1 MAANKRVLYIGGLA
15 EEVDEKVLHAA
26 FIPFGDL
33 IDIQI
38 PLDYETEK
46 HRGFAFIEFELAED
60 AAAAIDNMN
69 ESELFGRTI
78 RVNIAKP
85 MRIKEGSSRP
95 GDACKLLLKHAL
107 QSLLRC
113 LTLPSNSVWSDDD
126 WLKKFS
132 GKTLEEAEAEA
143 AAGETTKTTAQEGEP
158 PAKKGRVNPQVYMD
172 IKIGNKPAGRL
183 RFLLRA
189 DIVPMTAENFRCLC
203 THEKGFGYKGSS
215 FHRIIPQF
223 MCQGGDFTNHNG
235 TGGKSIYGRKFDDEN
250 FVLKHT
256 APGQLSMANSGPNTN
271 GSQFFITT
279 DKTDWLDGKHVVF
292 GELVEGMDVL
302 RQMEAQGTKEGKP
315 KQKVIISDC
324 GEY

>member
-1 MAANKRVLYIGGLA
+1 
-15 EEVDEKVLHAA
+15 
-26 FIPFGDL
+26 
-33 IDIQI
+33 
-38 PLDYETEK
+38 
-46 HRGFAFIEFELAED
+46 
-60 AAAAIDNMN
+60 MN
-69 ESELFGRTI
+69 ESELFGRTV

-95 GDACKLLLKHAL
+95 
-107 QSLLRC
+107 
-113 LTLPSNSVWSDDD
+113 VWSDDD

-132 GKTLEEAEAEA
+132 GKTAEEAEGE
-143 AAGETTKTTAQEGEP
+143 AAGETPNTAAQEAEP
-158 PAKKGRVNPQVYMD
+158 PAKKGRVNPQVYLD

-250 FVLKHT
+250 FILKHT
-256 APGQLSMANSGPNTN
+256 APGQLSMANSGSNTN
-271 GSQFFITT
+271 GSQFFITN

-302 RQMEAQGTKEGKP
+302 RAMEAQGAKDGKP

-324 GEY
+324 GELA

>member
-1 MAANKRVLYIGGLA
+1 MSTNKRVLYIGGLA

-26 FIPFGDL
+26 FIPFGD
-33 IDIQI
+33 IVDIQV
-38 PLDYETEK
+38 PLDYESEK
-46 HRGFAFIEFELAED
+46 HRGFAFIEFEMAED

-78 RVNIAKP
+78 RVNIARP

-95 GDACKLLLKHAL
+95 
-107 QSLLRC
+107 
-113 LTLPSNSVWSDDD
+113 VWSDDD
-126 WLKKFS
+126 WLKRFS
-132 GKTLEEAEAEA
+132 GKTIEEAEAEA
-143 AAGETTKTTAQEGEP
+143 ATGVESTNTTNQEAEP
-158 PAKKGRVNPQVYMD
+158 PAKKGRINPQVYMD

-203 THEKGFGYKGSS
+203 AHEKGFGFKGSS

-235 TGGKSIYGRKFDDEN
+235 TGGKSIYGKKFEDEN

-256 APGQLSMANSGPNTN
+256 GPGQLSMANSGPNTN
-271 GSQFFITT
+271 GSQFFITN

-292 GELVEGMDVL
+292 GELVEGMDVV
-302 RQMEAQGTKEGKP
+302 RAMEAQGTKDGKP

-324 GEY
+324 GEYV

>member
-1 MAANKRVLYIGGLA
+1 MAANKRVLYVGGLA

-26 FIPFGDL
+26 FIPFGD
-33 IDIQI
+33 ITDIQI

-46 HRGFAFIEFELAED
+46 HRGFAFIEFELAEVCPCS
-60 AAAAIDNMN
+60 AN

-95 GDACKLLLKHAL
+95 
-107 QSLLRC
+107 
-113 LTLPSNSVWSDDD
+113 VWSDDD

-132 GKTLEEAEAEA
+132 GKTVEEAEGEA
-143 AAGETTKTTAQEGEP
+143 VAGESANTAEP
-158 PAKKGRVNPQVYMD
+158 PAKRGRVNPQVYMD

-235 TGGKSIYGRKFDDEN
+235 TGGKSIYGRKFEDEN

-256 APGQLSMANSGPNTN
+256 AAGQLSMANSGTNTN

-292 GELVEGMDVL
+292 GEMVEGMDVL
-302 RQMEAQGTKEGKP
+302 RAMEAQGTKDGKP

-324 GEY
+324 GEYA

>member
-1 MAANKRVLYIGGLA
+1 MAATKRVLYVGGLA

-26 FIPFGDL
+26 FIPFGD
-33 IDIQI
+33 IMDIQI

-46 HRGFAFIEFELAED
+46 HRGFAFVEFENAED

-78 RVNIAKP
+78 RVNLAKP
-85 MRIKEGSSRP
+85 MRIKEGSSR
-95 GDACKLLLKHAL
+95 A
-107 QSLLRC
+107 
-113 LTLPSNSVWSDDD
+113 VWSDDD
-126 WLKKFS
+126 WLKKFA
-132 GKTLEEAEAEA
+132 GKTLEENGSEEHGGEG
-143 AAGETTKTTAQEGEP
+143 GETQTQEGEP
-158 PAKKGRVNPQVYMD
+158 PAKKSRSNPQVYMD
-172 IKIGNKPAGRL
+172 IKVANKPAGRL

-189 DIVPMTAENFRCLC
+189 DVVPMTAENFRCLC

-250 FVLKHT
+250 YILKHS
-256 APGQLSMANSGPNTN
+256 AAGLLSMANSGINTN
-271 GSQFFITT
+271 GSQFFITL

-292 GELVEGMDVL
+292 GEMVEGMDIV
-302 RQMEAQGTKEGKP
+302 RQLEAQGAKDGKP
-315 KQKVIISDC
+315 KQKIIISDC
-324 GEY
+324 GEYV

>member
-1 MAANKRVLYIGGLA
+1 MAASTKRVLYVGGLA

-26 FIPFGDL
+26 FIPFGD
-33 IDIQI
+33 ITDIQI

-46 HRGFAFIEFELAED
+46 HRGFAFIEFEMAED

-78 RVNIAKP
+78 RVNLAKP
-85 MRIKEGSSRP
+85 MRIKEGSSR
-95 GDACKLLLKHAL
+95 A
-107 QSLLRC
+107 
-113 LTLPSNSVWSDDD
+113 VWSDDD

-132 GKTLEEAEAEA
+132 GKTLENAEESASEP
-143 AAGETTKTTAQEGEP
+143 TKLITDVEP
-158 PAKKGRVNPQVYMD
+158 PAKKSRANPQVYMD
-172 IKIGNKPAGRL
+172 IKIGNKPAGRI
-183 RFLLRA
+183 RFLLRS

-203 THEKGFGYKGSS
+203 THEKGFGFKGSS

-235 TGGKSIYGRKFDDEN
+235 SGGKSIYGKKFADEN
-250 FVLKHT
+250 FILKHT
-256 APGQLSMANSGPNTN
+256 GPGLLSMANSGSNTN
-271 GSQFFITT
+271 GSQFFITC

-292 GELVEGMDVL
+292 GEVMEGMDIA
-302 RQMEAQGTKEGKP
+302 RQIEAQGSKDGKP

-324 GEY
+324 GEYV

>member
-1 MAANKRVLYIGGLA
+1 MASTKRVLYIGGIA

-26 FIPFGDL
+26 FIPFGD
-33 IDIQI
+33 ISDIQI

-46 HRGFAFIEFELAED
+46 HRGFAFIEFEMAED

-69 ESELFGRTI
+69 EAELFGRTI

-85 MRIKEGSSRP
+85 MRIKEGSSR
-95 GDACKLLLKHAL
+95 A
-107 QSLLRC
+107 
-113 LTLPSNSVWSDDD
+113 VWTDDD

-132 GKTLEEAEAEA
+132 GKTAEE
-143 AAGETTKTTAQEGEP
+143 GEGAVVSGDSAQPDTQEGEP
-158 PAKKGRVNPQVYMD
+158 PAKKGRANPQVYMD

-235 TGGKSIYGRKFDDEN
+235 TGGKSIYGKKFDDEN
-250 FVLKHT
+250 FILKHT
-256 APGQLSMANSGPNTN
+256 APAQLSMANSGPNSN
-271 GSQFFITT
+271 GSQFFITC

-292 GELVEGMDVL
+292 GELMEGLEVL
-302 RQMEAQGTKEGKP
+302 RAMEAQGSKDGKT

-324 GEY
+324 GEYV

>member
-1 MAANKRVLYIGGLA
+1 MASNKRVLYVGGLA

-26 FIPFGDL
+26 FIPFGD
-33 IDIQI
+33 ITDIQI
-38 PLDYETEK
+38 PLDYETVSFYFLES
-46 HRGFAFIEFELAED
+46 
-60 AAAAIDNMN
+60 AAIDNMN

-95 GDACKLLLKHAL
+95 
-107 QSLLRC
+107 
-113 LTLPSNSVWSDDD
+113 VWSDDD

-143 AAGETTKTTAQEGEP
+143 VAAGEPQ
-158 PAKKGRVNPQVYMD
+158 AKKSRVNPQVYMD
-172 IKIGNKPAGRL
+172 IKIGNKAAGRL

-271 GSQFFITT
+271 GSQFFITN

-292 GELVEGMDVL
+292 GELVEGMDVV
-302 RQMEAQGTKEGKP
+302 RAMEAQGTKDGKP

-324 GEY
+324 GEYV

>member
-15 EEVDEKVLHAA
+15 EEVDEKVIHAA
-26 FIPFGDL
+26 FIPFGDI
-33 IDIQI
+33 IDIQM
-38 PLDYETEK
+38 PLDYETGTSKRLWFCE
-46 HRGFAFIEFELAED
+46 E
-60 AAAAIDNMN
+60 AAATAKIQLFSN

-95 GDACKLLLKHAL
+95 
-107 QSLLRC
+107 
-113 LTLPSNSVWSDDD
+113 VWSDDD

-132 GKTLEEAEAEA
+132 GKTVEEAEAEA
-143 AAGETTKTTAQEGEP
+143 ATGEATTTTQEGEP
-158 PAKKGRVNPQVYMD
+158 PAKKGRINPQVYMD

-256 APGQLSMANSGPNTN
+256 APGQLSMANSGANTN

-292 GELVEGMDVL
+292 GELLEGMDVL
-302 RQMEAQGTKEGKP
+302 RSMEAQGTKDGKP

-324 GEY
+324 GEYE

>member
-1 MAANKRVLYIGGLA
+1 MATTKRVLYVGGLA

-26 FIPFGDL
+26 FIPFGD
-33 IDIQI
+33 IMDIQI

-46 HRGFAFIEFELAED
+46 HRGFAFIEFENAED

-78 RVNIAKP
+78 RVNLAKP
-85 MRIKEGSSRP
+85 MRIKEGSSR
-95 GDACKLLLKHAL
+95 A
-107 QSLLRC
+107 
-113 LTLPSNSVWSDDD
+113 VWSDDD
-126 WLKKFS
+126 WLKKFA
-132 GKTLEEAEAEA
+132 GKTLEENENEEQ
-143 AAGETTKTTAQEGEP
+143 GGNDGNTQTQEGEP
-158 PAKKGRVNPQVYMD
+158 PAKKTRTNPQVYMD
-172 IKIGNKPAGRL
+172 IKIGNKPVGRL

-189 DIVPMTAENFRCLC
+189 DVVPMTAENFRCLC
-203 THEKGFGYKGSS
+203 THERGFGFKGSS

-250 FVLKHT
+250 FILKHL
-256 APGQLSMANSGPNTN
+256 APGLLSMANSGTNTN
-271 GSQFFITT
+271 GSQFFITL

-292 GELVEGMDVL
+292 GEVVEGMDVVKQL
-302 RQMEAQGTKEGKP
+302 EAQGSKDGKP

-324 GEY
+324 GEYV

>member
-1 MAANKRVLYIGGLA
+1 MATTARVLL
-15 EEVDEKVLHAA
+15 DQVLKTILH
-26 FIPFGDL
+26 
-33 IDIQI
+33 
-38 PLDYETEK
+38 
-46 HRGFAFIEFELAED
+46 
-60 AAAAIDNMN
+60 
-69 ESELFGRTI
+69 SELFF
-78 RVNIAKP
+78 K
-85 MRIKEGSSRP
+85 
-95 GDACKLLLKHAL
+95 KLFSFA
-107 QSLLRC
+107 SFC
-113 LTLPSNSVWSDDD
+113 NFFLPIVWSDDD

-132 GKTLEEAEAEA
+132 GKTVEEAEAEA
-143 AAGETTKTTAQEGEP
+143 ASGEATTTTQDGEP

-189 DIVPMTAENFRCLC
+189 DIVPMTVENFRCLC

-256 APGQLSMANSGPNTN
+256 APGQLSMANSGSNTN

-292 GELVEGMDVL
+292 GDLVEGMDVL
-302 RQMEAQGTKEGKP
+302 RAMEAQGTKDGKP

-324 GEY
+324 GEYV